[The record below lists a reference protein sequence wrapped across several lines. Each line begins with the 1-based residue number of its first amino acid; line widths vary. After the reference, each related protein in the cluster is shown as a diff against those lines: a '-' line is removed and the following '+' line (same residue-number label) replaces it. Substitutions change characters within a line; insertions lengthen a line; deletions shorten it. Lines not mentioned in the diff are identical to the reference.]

1 MADPRKKNE
10 TDSENGQEA
19 RVGITIESKEYESA
33 EELRRHLEF
42 MREVGEPVSEATFD
56 RGSTTTTAPDYAK
69 SGGAVFLSVR
79 FLLTRVC

>member
-42 MREVGEPVSEATFD
+42 MREVGEPL
-56 RGSTTTTAPDYAK
+56 R
-69 SGGAVFLSVR
+69 
-79 FLLTRVC
+79 